1 MELTYHW
8 EGDYLIPDLTIEEE
22 QRTIGK
28 YGMLRKTFLKEN
40 RAGWYQGMMLEG
52 KLDSHLADI
61 EEAAAER
68 MEALV
73 EGLLEKYP
81 APDKGKD
88 QLAWAAHMNSLTAM
102 AEESVLQELVYS

>member
-22 QRTIGK
+22 QRPIGK

-40 RAGWYQGMMLEG
+40 RVGWYQGMMLEG

-61 EEAAAER
+61 EEAAAA
-68 MEALV
+68 MSAVTLV
-73 EGLLEKYP
+73 DEKDP
-81 APDKGKD
+81 
-88 QLAWAAHMNSLTAM
+88 LAWAAHMNSLTAM

>member
-1 MELTYHW
+1 
-8 EGDYLIPDLTIEEE
+8 
-22 QRTIGK
+22 
-28 YGMLRKTFLKEN
+28 
-40 RAGWYQGMMLEG
+40 
-52 KLDSHLADI
+52 
-61 EEAAAER
+61 

-88 QLAWAAHMNSLTAM
+88 QMAWAAHMNSLRTM

>member
-8 EGDYLIPDLTIEEE
+8 EGDYLIPDLAIEEE
-22 QRTIGK
+22 KGFIGK

-40 RAGWYQGMMLEG
+40 RTGWYQGLMLSG
-52 KLDSHLADI
+52 KLDRHLAEI
-61 EEAAAER
+61 EKAASER
-68 MEALV
+68 KEVLM
-73 EGLLEKYP
+73 EGLLENYP

-88 QLAWAAHMNSLTAM
+88 QMAWAAHMNSLRTM

>member
-22 QRTIGK
+22 QRPIGK

-68 MEALV
+68 MEVLV

-88 QLAWAAHMNSLTAM
+88 QMAWAAHMNSLRTM

>member
-8 EGDYLIPDLTIEEE
+8 EGDYLIPDLTAGEK
-22 QRTIGK
+22 QGPIGK
-28 YGMLRKTFLKEN
+28 YGMLRKRFLKEN
-40 RAGWYQGMMLEG
+40 RAGWYQGLMLSG
-52 KLDSHLADI
+52 KLDRHLA
-61 EEAAAER
+61 EVEKSAMER
-68 MEALV
+68 MEVLV

-88 QLAWAAHMNSLTAM
+88 QLAWAAHMNSLGAM